1 MTILRGKSDRRRP
14 TAWGLLD
21 IGTSKIAAAILAGD
35 GPEVRVAGVGL
46 QRSKGVKAGVL
57 TDLDAAEGAVRAAI
71 GQAERA
77 AGVTLEGVSVS
88 FAAGRLKSRHFAAKT
103 EVTTGRVNQADLDRV
118 TKAGRDYAER
128 DGRSLVHLNAIGYRL
143 DGAPGVREVRGLAA
157 HQLAADFHAVTA
169 DEAPLRN
176 VMLLVERC
184 YLACDGIIASP
195 YASALAVTTP
205 EEREIG
211 VTVIDIGAGTAGI
224 AFFAEGQLA
233 GVDVVP
239 VGSQHLTFDIARG
252 LQTPLVEAER
262 IKTLYGTLISAQS
275 DEHETFSYPLAGEEE
290 GATYQTTRA
299 RLTSIIKPRF
309 AQIFALVRERLAENP
324 ASAFAGDMV
333 VLTGGASQLL
343 GAQDFASRELGR
355 QVRLGRPLALPGLPA
370 SVAGP
375 HFATLCGLAIAGSEE
390 GANLHRSHGQ
400 MEQQGYL
407 GRVGSWLR
415 SSF

>member
-1 MTILRGKSDRRRP
+1 MTILRGKADRRRVP
-14 TAWGLLD
+14 AWGLLD
-21 IGTSKIAAAILAGD
+21 IGTSKIAAAIVAGD

-57 TDLDAAEGAVRAAI
+57 TDLDAAESAVRAAI

-103 EVTTGRVNQADLDRV
+103 EVPAGRVAQADLDRV
-118 TKAGRDYAER
+118 TAAGRDYAER
-128 DGRSLVHLNAIGYRL
+128 DGRSLVHLNALGYRL
-143 DGAPGVREVRGLAA
+143 DGAPGAREVRGLAA
-157 HQLAADFHAVTA
+157 HQLTADFHAVTA

-176 VMLLVERC
+176 VMLLIERC
-184 YLACDGIIASP
+184 YLACDGIIAAP

-252 LQTPLVEAER
+252 LRTPLVEAER
-262 IKTLYGTLISAQS
+262 IKTLLWHLDLCPFRRTRDVLLSARRRRGGC
-275 DEHETFSYPLAGEEE
+275 DLPDHACPAHGDHPAALCADFRTR
-290 GATYQTTRA
+290 TRA
-299 RLTSIIKPRF
+299 AGGKPRQRF
-309 AQIFALVRERLAENP
+309 R
-324 ASAFAGDMV
+324 G
-333 VLTGGASQLL
+333 
-343 GAQDFASRELGR
+343 
-355 QVRLGRPLALPGLPA
+355 
-370 SVAGP
+370 
-375 HFATLCGLAIAGSEE
+375 
-390 GANLHRSHGQ
+390 
-400 MEQQGYL
+400 
-407 GRVGSWLR
+407 
-415 SSF
+415 